1 MDTASVKD
9 KKRIMLEIPLLNCTV
24 LNTTFAVT
32 TTIIMTSPKLHRR
45 GARLKKCYKVARKVS
60 HQNSG

>member
-9 KKRIMLEIPLLNCTV
+9 KKRITLEIPLLNCTI

-32 TTIIMTSPKLHRR
+32 IYIIDLFNYYNNDLPPVTQKRC
-45 GARLKKCYKVARKVS
+45 KTEKVLQG
-60 HQNSG
+60 H

>member
-32 TTIIMTSPKLHRR
+32 IYIIDLFNYYNNDLPQITQKRC
-45 GARLKKCYKVARKVS
+45 KTEKVLQGR
-60 HQNSG
+60 